1 MYKKLKFATTKVK
14 FAFGA
19 NCEYAIAF
27 LAKFIFK
34 TAELFNI
41 YTGRGGGLRGAIPK
55 NVKDVND
62 FKHLISCS
70 ISSYKR

>member
-41 YTGRGGGLRGAIPK
+41 YTGRGGG
-55 NVKDVND
+55 
-62 FKHLISCS
+62 FT
-70 ISSYKR
+70 